1 MPDTA
6 SRFIGFRL
14 AQQVTSTDFKGGAAV
29 TGASAVVN
37 YSNLRLG
44 YTFMLDAGETKT
56 ADYVTRRY
64 AGIELEVRLSD
75 IRGEFGLDLVSVSAA
90 CSLGLA
96 RSELKTT
103 VVGLGPGA
111 DSLTAVPPFGSLLEE
126 ENGLEQ
132 VMDYVQRVKDWMV
145 DNYHSLEPTE
155 HTKDS
160 DENENSAESMVMD
173 RAKGTIFARQQLALG
188 HKLSKASLTAVRRGL
203 PTEIVQAIYA
213 TNLDGAD
220 TMQPPPAAVRK
231 ASRDWLSKNPTP
243 LVGGGPTPERPT
255 TPTTT
260 AQPDLVDPWARGA
273 SGGS

>member
-1 MPDTA
+1 MPDPA
-6 SRFIGFRL
+6 APFIGFRL
-14 AQQVTSTDFKGGAAV
+14 AQQVTSTDFKAGAAV
-29 TGASAVVN
+29 TGGSAVVN

-44 YTFMLDAGETKT
+44 YTFMLDAGEFKT

-111 DSLTAVPPFGSLLEE
+111 DSLAAVPPFGSLLEE
-126 ENGLEQ
+126 ENGLER

-145 DNYHSLEPTE
+145 DHYHQLEPTE
-155 HTKDS
+155 HTKDT
-160 DENENSAESMVMD
+160 DEQEDSAETLVMN
-173 RAKGTIFARQQLALG
+173 RAKGTIFAKQQLAAG
-188 HKLSKASLTAVRRGL
+188 QRLSKATLAAARRGL
-203 PTEIVQAIYA
+203 PTEIVQSIYGA
-213 TNLDGAD
+213 SLDGAD
-220 TMQPPPAAVRK
+220 TVKPPPAPVRK
-231 ASRDWLSKNPTP
+231 AAQEWLSKNPTP
-243 LVGGGPTPERPT
+243 LVTSDEPRAT

-260 AQPDLVDPWARGA
+260 SSSATDAVDPWAR
-273 SGGS
+273 